1 MEFKIERKP
10 VARGKFG
17 RRPIYIETAKKMK
30 VGDSVFLTERNKAKG
45 LAQCARSFGKMVSMI
60 KEGSG
65 YRVGIVKD

>member
-30 VGDSVFLTERNKAKG
+30 VGDSVFFNRAE
-45 LAQCARSFGKMVSMI
+45 
-60 KEGSG
+60 
-65 YRVGIVKD
+65 